1 MLELNQPNVEEI
13 HVKDV
18 NEETF
23 MDDVIEA
30 SKTSP
35 VVVDFWAP
43 WCGPCKTLGPA
54 LEAEVKATNGKIK
67 MVKIDIDQNQNLASQ
82 MRIQSIPAV
91 FAFVDGQ
98 PIDGFMGAKAP
109 SELKSFIDKLLEKVT
124 DDDGDLSEAIA
135 VANEMLNAKEFND
148 AAETFE
154 ANIKAPKLNFEST
167 EYNYI
172 KEWITEFENVLKS
185 SAFSDPTQGY
195 QKYIDVDSFV
205 DWYLINEITK
215 NKDAKEES
223 SIYLNMIPG
232 EKIKMGPLWDFD
244 LAFGNVENSEF
255 ENPEGFWI
263 KDNAWYRGLFQ
274 DPNFVNKV
282 KTRFAYFRSQQIFLL
297 ERIDFYASYLDEL
310 QQNNHAQWDVFR
322 NIPWPNTSASES
334 YKQEVDELKSWYND
348 RMDWLDNAI
357 GNL

>member
-1 MLELNQPNVEEI
+1 MLELNQPNVEEN

-30 SKTSP
+30 SKSLP
-35 VVVDFWAP
+35 IVVDFWAP

-109 SELKSFIDKLLEKVT
+109 SELNSFIDKLLEKVT

-148 AAETFE
+148 ASETFE
-154 ANIKAPKLNFEST
+154 AILGEDPESA
-167 EYNYI
+167 
-172 KEWITEFENVLKS
+172 L
-185 SAFSDPTQGY
+185 AFVGLFNAKMGAKKVNDA
-195 QKYIDVDSFV
+195 KKMLD
-205 DWYLINEITK
+205 EIPEALK
-215 NKDAKEES
+215 NKSEILALQAQIDLSNQAEGV
-223 SIYLNMIPG
+223 G
-232 EKIKMGPLWDFD
+232 EINDLRSTLTNDENNHQARFD
-244 LAFGNVENSEF
+244 LAVALFTKGETNEAIQELLTIFKVDQEWNDDAARQQLFKFFDILGS
-255 ENPEGFWI
+255 ENPITLSGRRQL
-263 KDNAWYRGLFQ
+263 ASMLF
-274 DPNFVNKV
+274 
-282 KTRFAYFRSQQIFLL
+282 A
-297 ERIDFYASYLDEL
+297 
-310 QQNNHAQWDVFR
+310 
-322 NIPWPNTSASES
+322 
-334 YKQEVDELKSWYND
+334 
-348 RMDWLDNAI
+348 
-357 GNL
+357 

>member
-35 VVVDFWAP
+35 IVVDFWAP

-154 ANIKAPKLNFEST
+154 AILGEDPESA
-167 EYNYI
+167 
-172 KEWITEFENVLKS
+172 L
-185 SAFSDPTQGY
+185 AFVGLFNAKMGAKKVNDA
-195 QKYIDVDSFV
+195 KKMLD
-205 DWYLINEITK
+205 EIPEALK
-215 NKDAKEES
+215 NKSEILALQAQIDLSNQAEGVGKVSDLRSTLTNDE
-223 SIYLNMIPG
+223 NNHQAR
-232 EKIKMGPLWDFD
+232 FD
-244 LAFGNVENSEF
+244 LALALFTKGETSEAIQELLTIF
-255 ENPEGFWI
+255 RVDQEWNDDAARQQLFKFFDILGSENPITLSGRRQL
-263 KDNAWYRGLFQ
+263 ASMLF
-274 DPNFVNKV
+274 
-282 KTRFAYFRSQQIFLL
+282 A
-297 ERIDFYASYLDEL
+297 
-310 QQNNHAQWDVFR
+310 
-322 NIPWPNTSASES
+322 
-334 YKQEVDELKSWYND
+334 
-348 RMDWLDNAI
+348 
-357 GNL
+357 

>member
-1 MLELNQPNVEEI
+1 MLELNQPNVEEN

-30 SKTSP
+30 SKNSP
-35 VVVDFWAP
+35 IVVDFWAP

-154 ANIKAPKLNFEST
+154 AILGEDPESA
-167 EYNYI
+167 
-172 KEWITEFENVLKS
+172 L
-185 SAFSDPTQGY
+185 AFVGLFNA
-195 QKYIDVDSFV
+195 KMGAKK
-205 DWYLINEITK
+205 INDAKTMLEEIPDALK
-215 NKDAKEES
+215 NKAEILALQAQIDLSNQAEGV
-223 SIYLNMIPG
+223 G
-232 EKIKMGPLWDFD
+232 EINDLRSTLTNDENNHQARFD
-244 LAFGNVENSEF
+244 LALALFTKGETSEAIQELLTIF
-255 ENPEGFWI
+255 RVDQEWNDDAARQQLFKFFDILGSENPITLSGRRQL
-263 KDNAWYRGLFQ
+263 ASMLF
-274 DPNFVNKV
+274 
-282 KTRFAYFRSQQIFLL
+282 A
-297 ERIDFYASYLDEL
+297 
-310 QQNNHAQWDVFR
+310 
-322 NIPWPNTSASES
+322 
-334 YKQEVDELKSWYND
+334 
-348 RMDWLDNAI
+348 
-357 GNL
+357 

>member
-1 MLELNQPNVEEI
+1 MLELNQPNVEEN

-35 VVVDFWAP
+35 IVVDFWAP

-154 ANIKAPKLNFEST
+154 AILGEDPESA
-167 EYNYI
+167 
-172 KEWITEFENVLKS
+172 L
-185 SAFSDPTQGY
+185 AFVGLFNARMGA
-195 QKYIDVDSFV
+195 KK
-205 DWYLINEITK
+205 INDAKTMLEEIPDALK
-215 NKDAKEES
+215 NKAEILALQAQIDLSNQAEGV
-223 SIYLNMIPG
+223 G
-232 EKIKMGPLWDFD
+232 EINDLRSTLTNDENNHQARFD
-244 LAFGNVENSEF
+244 LALALFTKGETSEAIQELLTIF
-255 ENPEGFWI
+255 RIDQEWNDDAARQQLFKFFDILGSENPITLSGRRQL
-263 KDNAWYRGLFQ
+263 ASMLF
-274 DPNFVNKV
+274 
-282 KTRFAYFRSQQIFLL
+282 A
-297 ERIDFYASYLDEL
+297 
-310 QQNNHAQWDVFR
+310 
-322 NIPWPNTSASES
+322 
-334 YKQEVDELKSWYND
+334 
-348 RMDWLDNAI
+348 
-357 GNL
+357 

>member
-124 DDDGDLSEAIA
+124 DDDGDLSEALA
-135 VANEMLNAKEFND
+135 VANEMLNAEEFND

-154 ANIKAPKLNFEST
+154 AILGEDPESA
-167 EYNYI
+167 
-172 KEWITEFENVLKS
+172 L
-185 SAFSDPTQGY
+185 AFVGLFNARMGA
-195 QKYIDVDSFV
+195 KK
-205 DWYLINEITK
+205 INDAKTMLEEIPDALK
-215 NKDAKEES
+215 NKSEILALQAQIDLSNQAEGV
-223 SIYLNMIPG
+223 G
-232 EKIKMGPLWDFD
+232 EINDLRSTLTNDENNHQARFD
-244 LAFGNVENSEF
+244 LALALFTKGETSEAIQELLTIF
-255 ENPEGFWI
+255 RVDQEWNDDAARQQLFKFFDILGSENPITLSGRRQL
-263 KDNAWYRGLFQ
+263 ASMLF
-274 DPNFVNKV
+274 
-282 KTRFAYFRSQQIFLL
+282 A
-297 ERIDFYASYLDEL
+297 
-310 QQNNHAQWDVFR
+310 
-322 NIPWPNTSASES
+322 
-334 YKQEVDELKSWYND
+334 
-348 RMDWLDNAI
+348 
-357 GNL
+357 

>member
-1 MLELNQPNVEEI
+1 MLELNQPSVEEN

-30 SKTSP
+30 SKSSP
-35 VVVDFWAP
+35 IVVDFWAP

-154 ANIKAPKLNFEST
+154 AILGEDPESALAFVGLFNARMGAKKINDAKTMLEEIPDALKNKAEILALQAQIDLSNQAEGVGEINDLRST
-167 EYNYI
+167 
-172 KEWITEFENVLKS
+172 
-185 SAFSDPTQGY
+185 
-195 QKYIDVDSFV
+195 
-205 DWYLINEITK
+205 LINDE
-215 NKDAKEES
+215 NNQQAR
-223 SIYLNMIPG
+223 
-232 EKIKMGPLWDFD
+232 FD
-244 LAFGNVENSEF
+244 LALALFTKGETSEAIQELLTIF
-255 ENPEGFWI
+255 RIDQEWNDDAARQQLFKFFDILGSENPITLSGRRQL
-263 KDNAWYRGLFQ
+263 ASMLF
-274 DPNFVNKV
+274 
-282 KTRFAYFRSQQIFLL
+282 A
-297 ERIDFYASYLDEL
+297 
-310 QQNNHAQWDVFR
+310 
-322 NIPWPNTSASES
+322 
-334 YKQEVDELKSWYND
+334 
-348 RMDWLDNAI
+348 
-357 GNL
+357 

>member
-1 MLELNQPNVEEI
+1 MLELNQPNVEET

-154 ANIKAPKLNFEST
+154 AILGEDPESA
-167 EYNYI
+167 
-172 KEWITEFENVLKS
+172 L
-185 SAFSDPTQGY
+185 AFIGLFNA
-195 QKYIDVDSFV
+195 KMGAKK
-205 DWYLINEITK
+205 INDAKTMLEEIPEALK
-215 NKDAKEES
+215 NKSEILALQAQIDLSNQAEGV
-223 SIYLNMIPG
+223 G
-232 EKIKMGPLWDFD
+232 EINDLRSTLTNDENNHQVRFD
-244 LAFGNVENSEF
+244 LALALFTKGETSEAIQELLTIF
-255 ENPEGFWI
+255 KVDQEWNDDAARQQLFKFFDILGSENPITLSGRRQL
-263 KDNAWYRGLFQ
+263 ASMLF
-274 DPNFVNKV
+274 
-282 KTRFAYFRSQQIFLL
+282 A
-297 ERIDFYASYLDEL
+297 
-310 QQNNHAQWDVFR
+310 
-322 NIPWPNTSASES
+322 
-334 YKQEVDELKSWYND
+334 
-348 RMDWLDNAI
+348 
-357 GNL
+357 

>member
-1 MLELNQPNVEEI
+1 MLELNQPNAEEI

-30 SKTSP
+30 SKNSP
-35 VVVDFWAP
+35 IVVDFWAT

-154 ANIKAPKLNFEST
+154 AILGEDPESA
-167 EYNYI
+167 
-172 KEWITEFENVLKS
+172 L
-185 SAFSDPTQGY
+185 AFVGLFNAKMGAS
-195 QKYIDVDSFV
+195 K
-205 DWYLINEITK
+205 INDAKKMLEEIPDALK
-215 NKDAKEES
+215 NKAEILALQAQIDLSNQAEGV
-223 SIYLNMIPG
+223 G
-232 EKIKMGPLWDFD
+232 EVNDLRSTLTNDENNHQARFD
-244 LAFGNVENSEF
+244 LALALFTKGETSEAIQELLTIF
-255 ENPEGFWI
+255 RVDQEWNDDAARQQLFKFFDILGSENPITLSGRRQL
-263 KDNAWYRGLFQ
+263 ASMLF
-274 DPNFVNKV
+274 
-282 KTRFAYFRSQQIFLL
+282 A
-297 ERIDFYASYLDEL
+297 
-310 QQNNHAQWDVFR
+310 
-322 NIPWPNTSASES
+322 
-334 YKQEVDELKSWYND
+334 
-348 RMDWLDNAI
+348 
-357 GNL
+357 

>member
-154 ANIKAPKLNFEST
+154 AILGEDPESA
-167 EYNYI
+167 
-172 KEWITEFENVLKS
+172 L
-185 SAFSDPTQGY
+185 AFVGLFNA
-195 QKYIDVDSFV
+195 KMGAKK
-205 DWYLINEITK
+205 INDAKTMLEEIPDALK
-215 NKDAKEES
+215 NKAEILALQAQIDLSNQAEGV
-223 SIYLNMIPG
+223 G
-232 EKIKMGPLWDFD
+232 EINDLRSTLTNDENNHQARFD
-244 LAFGNVENSEF
+244 LALALFTKGETSEAIQELLTIF
-255 ENPEGFWI
+255 RIDQEWNDDAARQQLFKFFDILGSENPITLSGRRQL
-263 KDNAWYRGLFQ
+263 ASMLF
-274 DPNFVNKV
+274 
-282 KTRFAYFRSQQIFLL
+282 A
-297 ERIDFYASYLDEL
+297 
-310 QQNNHAQWDVFR
+310 
-322 NIPWPNTSASES
+322 
-334 YKQEVDELKSWYND
+334 
-348 RMDWLDNAI
+348 
-357 GNL
+357 

>member
-13 HVKDV
+13 HIKDV

-154 ANIKAPKLNFEST
+154 AILGEDPESA
-167 EYNYI
+167 
-172 KEWITEFENVLKS
+172 L
-185 SAFSDPTQGY
+185 AFVGLFNAKMGAKKVNDA
-195 QKYIDVDSFV
+195 KKMLD
-205 DWYLINEITK
+205 EIPEALK
-215 NKDAKEES
+215 NKSEILALQAQIDLSNQAEGV
-223 SIYLNMIPG
+223 G
-232 EKIKMGPLWDFD
+232 EINDLRSTLTNDENNHQARFD
-244 LAFGNVENSEF
+244 LALALFTKGETSEAIQELLTIF
-255 ENPEGFWI
+255 RVDQEWNDDAARQQLFKFFDILGSENPITLSGRRQL
-263 KDNAWYRGLFQ
+263 ASMLF
-274 DPNFVNKV
+274 
-282 KTRFAYFRSQQIFLL
+282 A
-297 ERIDFYASYLDEL
+297 
-310 QQNNHAQWDVFR
+310 
-322 NIPWPNTSASES
+322 
-334 YKQEVDELKSWYND
+334 
-348 RMDWLDNAI
+348 
-357 GNL
+357 

>member
-1 MLELNQPNVEEI
+1 MLELNQPNAEEI

-30 SKTSP
+30 SKNSP
-35 VVVDFWAP
+35 IVVDFWAP

-124 DDDGDLSEAIA
+124 DDDGDLSEALA
-135 VANEMLNAKEFND
+135 VANEMLNAEEFND

-154 ANIKAPKLNFEST
+154 AILGEDPESALAFVGLFNAKMGAKKINDAKKMLEEIPDTLKNKAEILALQAQIDLSNQAEGVGEINDLRST
-167 EYNYI
+167 
-172 KEWITEFENVLKS
+172 
-185 SAFSDPTQGY
+185 
-195 QKYIDVDSFV
+195 
-205 DWYLINEITK
+205 LINDE
-215 NKDAKEES
+215 NNQQAR
-223 SIYLNMIPG
+223 
-232 EKIKMGPLWDFD
+232 FD
-244 LAFGNVENSEF
+244 LALALFTKGETSEAIQELLTIF
-255 ENPEGFWI
+255 RIDQEWNDDAARQQLFKFFDILGSENPITLSGRRQL
-263 KDNAWYRGLFQ
+263 ASMLF
-274 DPNFVNKV
+274 
-282 KTRFAYFRSQQIFLL
+282 A
-297 ERIDFYASYLDEL
+297 
-310 QQNNHAQWDVFR
+310 
-322 NIPWPNTSASES
+322 
-334 YKQEVDELKSWYND
+334 
-348 RMDWLDNAI
+348 
-357 GNL
+357 

>member
-1 MLELNQPNVEEI
+1 MLELNQPNVEEN

-35 VVVDFWAP
+35 IVVDFWAP

-135 VANEMLNAKEFND
+135 VANEMLNAEEFND

-154 ANIKAPKLNFEST
+154 AILGEDPESA
-167 EYNYI
+167 
-172 KEWITEFENVLKS
+172 L
-185 SAFSDPTQGY
+185 AFVGLFNARMGA
-195 QKYIDVDSFV
+195 KK
-205 DWYLINEITK
+205 INDAKKMLEEIPDALK
-215 NKDAKEES
+215 NKAEILALQAQIDLSNQAEGVGE
-223 SIYLNMIPG
+223 IYDLRSTLTND
-232 EKIKMGPLWDFD
+232 ENNHQARFD
-244 LAFGNVENSEF
+244 LALALFTKGETSEALQELLTIF
-255 ENPEGFWI
+255 RIDQEWNDDAARQQLFKFFDILGSENPITLSGRRQL
-263 KDNAWYRGLFQ
+263 ASMLF
-274 DPNFVNKV
+274 
-282 KTRFAYFRSQQIFLL
+282 A
-297 ERIDFYASYLDEL
+297 
-310 QQNNHAQWDVFR
+310 
-322 NIPWPNTSASES
+322 
-334 YKQEVDELKSWYND
+334 
-348 RMDWLDNAI
+348 
-357 GNL
+357 

>member
-1 MLELNQPNVEEI
+1 MLELNQPNAEEI

-30 SKTSP
+30 SKNSP
-35 VVVDFWAP
+35 IVVDFWAP

-124 DDDGDLSEAIA
+124 DDDGDLSEALA
-135 VANEMLNAKEFND
+135 VANEMLNAEEFND

-154 ANIKAPKLNFEST
+154 AILGEDPESALAFVGLFNARMGAKKVNDAKTMLEEIPDALKNKAEILALQAQIDLSNQAEGVGEINDLRST
-167 EYNYI
+167 
-172 KEWITEFENVLKS
+172 
-185 SAFSDPTQGY
+185 
-195 QKYIDVDSFV
+195 
-205 DWYLINEITK
+205 LINDE
-215 NKDAKEES
+215 NNQQAR
-223 SIYLNMIPG
+223 
-232 EKIKMGPLWDFD
+232 FD
-244 LAFGNVENSEF
+244 LALALFTKGETSEAIQELLTIF
-255 ENPEGFWI
+255 RIDQEWNDDAARQQLFKFFDILGSENPITLSGRRQL
-263 KDNAWYRGLFQ
+263 ASMLF
-274 DPNFVNKV
+274 
-282 KTRFAYFRSQQIFLL
+282 A
-297 ERIDFYASYLDEL
+297 
-310 QQNNHAQWDVFR
+310 
-322 NIPWPNTSASES
+322 
-334 YKQEVDELKSWYND
+334 
-348 RMDWLDNAI
+348 
-357 GNL
+357 

>member
-35 VVVDFWAP
+35 IVVDFWAP

-135 VANEMLNAKEFND
+135 VANEMLNAEEFND

-154 ANIKAPKLNFEST
+154 AILGEDPESA
-167 EYNYI
+167 
-172 KEWITEFENVLKS
+172 L
-185 SAFSDPTQGY
+185 AFVGLFNA
-195 QKYIDVDSFV
+195 KMGAKK
-205 DWYLINEITK
+205 INDAKKMLEEIPDALK
-215 NKDAKEES
+215 NKSEILALQAQIDLSNQAEGV
-223 SIYLNMIPG
+223 G
-232 EKIKMGPLWDFD
+232 EINDLRSTLTNDENNHQARFD
-244 LAFGNVENSEF
+244 LALALFTKGETSEAIQELLTIF
-255 ENPEGFWI
+255 RVDQEWNDDAARQQLFKFFDILGSENPITLSGRRQL
-263 KDNAWYRGLFQ
+263 ASMLF
-274 DPNFVNKV
+274 
-282 KTRFAYFRSQQIFLL
+282 A
-297 ERIDFYASYLDEL
+297 
-310 QQNNHAQWDVFR
+310 
-322 NIPWPNTSASES
+322 
-334 YKQEVDELKSWYND
+334 
-348 RMDWLDNAI
+348 
-357 GNL
+357 

>member
-1 MLELNQPNVEEI
+1 MLELNQPNIQEI

-35 VVVDFWAP
+35 IVVDFWAP

-109 SELKSFIDKLLEKVT
+109 SELKSFIEKLLEKAT
-124 DDDGDLSEAIA
+124 NNDGDLSEAIA
-135 VANEMLNAKEFND
+135 VANEMLNAEEFND

-154 ANIKAPKLNFEST
+154 AILGEDPESALAFVGLFNAKMGAKKINDAKT
-167 EYNYI
+167 MLEEI
-172 KEWITEFENVLKS
+172 PDALKNKS
-185 SAFSDPTQGY
+185 EILALQA
-195 QKYIDVDSFV
+195 QIDLSNQAEGVGEINDLRST
-205 DWYLINEITK
+205 LINDENNHQTR
-215 NKDAKEES
+215 
-223 SIYLNMIPG
+223 
-232 EKIKMGPLWDFD
+232 FD
-244 LAFGNVENSEF
+244 LALALFTKGDTSEAIQELLTIF
-255 ENPEGFWI
+255 RDDQEWNDDAARQQLFKFFDILGSENPITLSGRRQL
-263 KDNAWYRGLFQ
+263 ASMLF
-274 DPNFVNKV
+274 
-282 KTRFAYFRSQQIFLL
+282 A
-297 ERIDFYASYLDEL
+297 
-310 QQNNHAQWDVFR
+310 
-322 NIPWPNTSASES
+322 
-334 YKQEVDELKSWYND
+334 
-348 RMDWLDNAI
+348 
-357 GNL
+357 

>member
-1 MLELNQPNVEEI
+1 MLELNQPNIQEI

-82 MRIQSIPAV
+82 MHIQSIPAV

-124 DDDGDLSEAIA
+124 DDGGDLSEAIA

-154 ANIKAPKLNFEST
+154 AILGEDP
-167 EYNYI
+167 
-172 KEWITEFENVLKS
+172 ENAL
-185 SAFSDPTQGY
+185 AFVGLFNARMGA
-195 QKYIDVDSFV
+195 KK
-205 DWYLINEITK
+205 INDAKTMLEEIPDALK
-215 NKDAKEES
+215 NKAEILALQAQIDLSNQAEGV
-223 SIYLNMIPG
+223 G
-232 EKIKMGPLWDFD
+232 EINDLRSTLTNDENNHQARFD
-244 LAFGNVENSEF
+244 LALALFTKGETSEAIQELLTIF
-255 ENPEGFWI
+255 RVDQEWNDDAARQQLFKIFDILGSENPITLSGRRQL
-263 KDNAWYRGLFQ
+263 ASMLF
-274 DPNFVNKV
+274 
-282 KTRFAYFRSQQIFLL
+282 A
-297 ERIDFYASYLDEL
+297 
-310 QQNNHAQWDVFR
+310 
-322 NIPWPNTSASES
+322 
-334 YKQEVDELKSWYND
+334 
-348 RMDWLDNAI
+348 
-357 GNL
+357 

>member
-13 HVKDV
+13 HVKNV

-109 SELKSFIDKLLEKVT
+109 SELKSFIDKLLKKVT

-148 AAETFE
+148 AVETFE
-154 ANIKAPKLNFEST
+154 AILGEDP
-167 EYNYI
+167 
-172 KEWITEFENVLKS
+172 ENAL
-185 SAFSDPTQGY
+185 AFVGLFNA
-195 QKYIDVDSFV
+195 KMGAKK
-205 DWYLINEITK
+205 IN
-215 NKDAKEES
+215 DAKIMLEE
-223 SIYLNMIPG
+223 IPDALKINLKYLHYRRKSTFP
-232 EKIKMGPLWDFD
+232 IK
-244 LAFGNVENSEF
+244 
-255 ENPEGFWI
+255 
-263 KDNAWYRGLFQ
+263 Q
-274 DPNFVNKV
+274 KV
-282 KTRFAYFRSQQIFLL
+282 L
-297 ERIDFYASYLDEL
+297 ER
-310 QQNNHAQWDVFR
+310 
-322 NIPWPNTSASES
+322 
-334 YKQEVDELKSWYND
+334 
-348 RMDWLDNAI
+348 
-357 GNL
+357 

>member
-1 MLELNQPNVEEI
+1 MLELNQPNVEEN

-30 SKTSP
+30 SKNSP
-35 VVVDFWAP
+35 IVVDFWAP

-154 ANIKAPKLNFEST
+154 AILGEDPESA
-167 EYNYI
+167 
-172 KEWITEFENVLKS
+172 L
-185 SAFSDPTQGY
+185 AFVGLFNA
-195 QKYIDVDSFV
+195 KMGAKK
-205 DWYLINEITK
+205 INDAKTMLEEIPDALK
-215 NKDAKEES
+215 NKAEILALQAQIDLSNQAEGV
-223 SIYLNMIPG
+223 G
-232 EKIKMGPLWDFD
+232 EINDLRSTLTNDGNNHQARFD
-244 LAFGNVENSEF
+244 LALALFTKGETSEAIQELLTIF
-255 ENPEGFWI
+255 RVDQEWNDDAARQQLFKFFDILGSENPITLSGRRQL
-263 KDNAWYRGLFQ
+263 ASMLF
-274 DPNFVNKV
+274 
-282 KTRFAYFRSQQIFLL
+282 A
-297 ERIDFYASYLDEL
+297 
-310 QQNNHAQWDVFR
+310 
-322 NIPWPNTSASES
+322 
-334 YKQEVDELKSWYND
+334 
-348 RMDWLDNAI
+348 
-357 GNL
+357 

>member
-1 MLELNQPNVEEI
+1 MLELNQPNIQEI

-109 SELKSFIDKLLEKVT
+109 SELKSFIQKLLEKAT
-124 DDDGDLSEAIA
+124 NNDGDLSEAIA
-135 VANEMLNAKEFND
+135 VANEMLNAEEFND

-154 ANIKAPKLNFEST
+154 AILGEDPESALAFVGLFNAKMGAKKINDAKT
-167 EYNYI
+167 MLEEI
-172 KEWITEFENVLKS
+172 PDALKNKS
-185 SAFSDPTQGY
+185 EILALQA
-195 QKYIDVDSFV
+195 QIDLSNQAEGVGEINDLRST
-205 DWYLINEITK
+205 LINDENNHQTR
-215 NKDAKEES
+215 
-223 SIYLNMIPG
+223 
-232 EKIKMGPLWDFD
+232 FD
-244 LAFGNVENSEF
+244 LALALFTKGDTSEAIQELLTIF
-255 ENPEGFWI
+255 RDDQEWNDDAARQQLFKFFDILGSENPITLSGRRQL
-263 KDNAWYRGLFQ
+263 ASMLF
-274 DPNFVNKV
+274 
-282 KTRFAYFRSQQIFLL
+282 A
-297 ERIDFYASYLDEL
+297 
-310 QQNNHAQWDVFR
+310 
-322 NIPWPNTSASES
+322 
-334 YKQEVDELKSWYND
+334 
-348 RMDWLDNAI
+348 
-357 GNL
+357 